1 MGDPDDVDNHAAMI
15 GPSYRG
21 TGPSYRGTGPSY
33 RGTGPANRGTRVA
46 QASPGAG
53 APPRQSFIGR
63 IVNDQLAKTQ
73 ARAIAAAQLEA
84 DQLME
89 ELRPFYAA
97 RYAKYG
103 GKAKHKP
110 GDRVPIAVLGRQDFE
125 ASRTVLDAELLA
137 EEHALITKYI
147 PHAASKV
154 ISGHGRMASVTL
166 IPVTAATILTPLQL
180 ELIKPRK
187 GKSTRGLAGF
197 YSVARDTIFV
207 RVDQVEAGTIAHE
220 LGHAYASSLWGEFYV
235 AMVLQT
241 EQVRRLVRS
250 PDEARD
256 ALTPCRTTKRPCR
269 LHDHNTHHSGEF
281 HPLDRRGPLRNPQGE
296 YVPNLF
302 RWRPVVHDRRSRAA
316 RVRRTLRW
324 SQVKE
329 AA

>member
-1 MGDPDDVDNHAAMI
+1 M
-15 GPSYRG
+15 
-21 TGPSYRGTGPSY
+21 
-33 RGTGPANRGTRVA
+33 
-46 QASPGAG
+46 
-53 APPRQSFIGR
+53 
-63 IVNDQLAKTQ
+63 NDQFAKTQ

-84 DQLME
+84 DQLMD

-220 LGHAYASSLWGEFYV
+220 LGHAYASSLWGEFSV

-241 EQVRRLVRS
+241 EQVNARGRGSETLSAVFFDVDEGATSKLAQAVLDDWYAASTKPGMHSRPAAPPSALVGYMTTTLTTAENFIRS
-250 PDEARD
+250 IDGDLFGTPKANTFRTYFGGDLSFTIDEAEPLESDVRCGGAKSKKLRD
-256 ALTPCRTTKRPCR
+256 L
-269 LHDHNTHHSGEF
+269 L
-281 HPLDRRGPLRNPQGE
+281 
-296 YVPNLF
+296 
-302 RWRPVVHDRRSRAA
+302 
-316 RVRRTLRW
+316 
-324 SQVKE
+324 
-329 AA
+329 